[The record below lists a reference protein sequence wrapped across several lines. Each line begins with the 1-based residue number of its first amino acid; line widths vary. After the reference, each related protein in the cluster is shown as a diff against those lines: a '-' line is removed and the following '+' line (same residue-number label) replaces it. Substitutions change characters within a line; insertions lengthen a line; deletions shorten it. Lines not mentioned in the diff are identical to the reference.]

1 MGGGGNGKRGVWRI
15 LGGSHGFPRE
25 RWGDQSS
32 PTEYKGV
39 SKGNWRAPLCVTRPK
54 PPALFQCDPTQT
66 SRAFSCD
73 PTQASRTF
81 SVWPD
86 SNLPR
91 FFNVTRPKPPTL
103 FHSANP
109 TSIRFVDYFTPIY
122 QLDALSKVKNRV
134 NHTYKNSW
142 DNYEL
147 LSLITYQLTVPPETF
162 VVETI
167 GSEQRKIMWNTLY
180 LSSIKKTSTATKN
193 I

>member
-1 MGGGGNGKRGVWRI
+1 MVFQENGEGISRNRQGTKKVVKEIDARLSVWPDPS
-15 LGGSHGFPRE
+15 LPHFLSV
-25 RWGDQSS
+25 
-32 PTEYKGV
+32 T
-39 SKGNWRAPLCVTRPK
+39 PLK
-54 PPALFQCDPTQT
+54 PPAL
-66 SRAFSCD
+66 
-73 PTQASRTF
+73 
-81 SVWPD
+81 
-86 SNLPR
+86 
-91 FFNVTRPKPPTL
+91 FNVTRPKPPTL
-103 FHSANP
+103 FHSADPN
-109 TSIRFVDYFTPIY
+109 SIRVVDYFT

-162 VVETI
+162 VGETI